1 MRSKPPRKGRVRGH
15 ASGEGA
21 LYLYGIVGGPVEEP
35 LGLSGIG
42 PSSGEVFVIPYG
54 DIAAAVS
61 KTPETEFPPSRQ
73 NVLAHQ
79 RVLLSLM
86 ERYTVIPIS
95 FGNTLGTTHDVIEV
109 LRGGYDGFKGTLGY
123 VHGKIEVGLAVSWKP
138 EAFMEELKSIGKGL
152 TSSIGPRRRTLR
164 QPSHSLQTAIST
176 GEAAAEAL
184 TARAAKIGRTIH
196 DNLKT
201 CTVSSRLN
209 APLGERMVLNAAYL
223 VEKAR
228 ETEFDQRVNE
238 VAAEIGDRFDFNYT
252 GPWPPYNF
260 VDIKLRVAGPGQTS
274 GR

>member
-1 MRSKPPRKGRVRGH
+1 MRSKSPEKGEARGH

-42 PSSGEVFVIPYG
+42 QPPGDVFVIPYD
-54 DIAAAVS
+54 DIAAVVS

-73 NVLAHQ
+73 NVFTHQ

-86 ERYTVIPIS
+86 ERYTVIPVS
-95 FGNTLGTTHDVIEV
+95 FGNTLGTAHDVIEV
-109 LRGGYDGFKGTLGY
+109 LRGGYDGFKGTLSY
-123 VHGKIEVGLAVSWKP
+123 IHGKIEVGLAVSWKQ

-152 TSSIGPRRRTLR
+152 ASLTGPRRRILR

-184 TARAAKIGRTIH
+184 AARAAKISRAIH

-201 CTVSSRLN
+201 YTVSSRLN

-238 VAAEIGDRFDFNYT
+238 VAAELGDRFDFNYT

-260 VDIKLRVAGPGQTS
+260 VDIRLKIAGP
-274 GR
+274 R